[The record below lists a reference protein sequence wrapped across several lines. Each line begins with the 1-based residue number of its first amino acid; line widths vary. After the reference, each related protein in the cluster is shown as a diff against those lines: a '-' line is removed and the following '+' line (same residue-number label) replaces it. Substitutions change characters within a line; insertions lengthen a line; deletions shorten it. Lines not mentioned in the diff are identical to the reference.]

1 MQVSLFAENLEIAPW
16 NAVLFDFLG
25 VVLDDCFHSRVIL
38 AEELEQAVT
47 DEEVVARR
55 DSNETILG
63 LSVRGLFIG
72 EKGIRAVRASRVEPL
87 NLELLEQ

>member
-16 NAVLFDFLG
+16 HAVLFDFLG